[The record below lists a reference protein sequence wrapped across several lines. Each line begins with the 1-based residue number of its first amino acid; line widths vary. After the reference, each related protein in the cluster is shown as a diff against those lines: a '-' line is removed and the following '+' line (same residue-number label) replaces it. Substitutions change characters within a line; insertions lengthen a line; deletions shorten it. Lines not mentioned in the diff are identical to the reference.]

1 MEDNFSTNVRTREWF
16 GDDSLIAQLV
26 KNPPAMQKTPVRFLG
41 PEDPLEKGQAIHSS
55 ILGLPCGSAGKE
67 SICSVEDL
75 YLIPGLG
82 RSPGEGKGYPLQ
94 CSGLENSM
102 DCPWGLK
109 ELDTTEQLSLSSTL
123 HLLCTLFLL
132 LLCQLHLRLSGIRS
146 QGLGTPVLRNNLS
159 RVGVLITI
167 TMMSVTGMYNMGYR
181 LCKGFTLLISSDHS
195 VQFSSDAQLCP
206 TPFNPMDCSTPGFP
220 VHHQLPQLAKTRPLS
235 R

>member
-1 MEDNFSTNVRTREWF
+1 MEDNFPMDWVGWLW
-16 GDDSLIAQLV
+16 DD
-26 KNPPAMQKTPVRFLG
+26 
-41 PEDPLEKGQAIHSS
+41 
-55 ILGLPCGSAGKE
+55 
-67 SICSVEDL
+67 
-75 YLIPGLG
+75 
-82 RSPGEGKGYPLQ
+82 
-94 CSGLENSM
+94 
-102 DCPWGLK
+102 
-109 ELDTTEQLSLSSTL
+109 SSTL

-220 VHHQLPQLAKTRPLS
+220 VHHQLPQLAQIHVYQVGDAIQQSPLS
-235 R
+235 SPSPPAFNLPQHQNLFHLVCSVVSDSF